1 MKTTEKQVDCKLCKV
16 KVSFHGSTSA
26 MHEHLKRKHVMAENE
41 ESPLAKRKRSS
52 TMDKFLTRPTKCT
65 PQQANA
71 LTEAILNMLVTD
83 MRPLSMVG
91 DEGFKDMIK
100 MFNQEYY
107 ENYLPG
113 RSHFTT
119 LMERKYETT
128 FEKALR
134 AVTGSPTLTADVWT
148 SRATEAYLG
157 VSCHFLSEDWN
168 MKSFNLAIMPLE
180 ERHTGT
186 NIMTWIEEVLA
197 KFEVLPVKI
206 KAVVHDSAMVAA
218 MRLLEEKHGWASFFF
233 VF

>member
-1 MKTTEKQVDCKLCKV
+1 MGKIITIRVRNFDYEKFSIYCPALLHVIE
-16 KVSFHGSTSA
+16 TSP
-26 MHEHLKRKHVMAENE
+26 KGD
-41 ESPLAKRKRSS
+41 SAKRKRSS
-52 TMDKFLTRPTKCT
+52 TMDEFLTRPTKCT

-91 DEGFKDMIK
+91 NQGFKDMIK

-128 FEKALR
+128 FEKVKQALR
-134 AVTGSPTLTADVWT
+134 AVTGSLTLTADVWT

-157 VSCHFLSEDWN
+157 VSCHFLSNDWN
-168 MKSFNLAIMPLE
+168 MKSFNLSTMSLE
-180 ERHTGT
+180 ERLT
-186 NIMTWIEEVLA
+186 
-197 KFEVLPVKI
+197 
-206 KAVVHDSAMVAA
+206 
-218 MRLLEEKHGWASFFF
+218 
-233 VF
+233 